1 MSDTPNY
8 PDVLGYIT
16 GGKRHNVNVVQVAL
30 GVRPRVVRAGRPF
43 EAVLLVQNASDVNVD
58 VAVMMEVPERDAK
71 KQKGK
76 FTTGKNRL
84 VIGLRPAEMGYI
96 KLPVNSQPDTA
107 VDNDYRISMEV
118 KVKPLDK
125 PGRVRLAEGGGQVV
139 LENLRP
145 ETIEQIEELSKLNFS
160 ADKRFGLRDVLE
172 VSFSVMPGRLGQI
185 APLQPGWVN
194 LWSMSDH
201 RDPEV
206 LLERYGPKIVEQ
218 ALPKLKREY
227 TFVPLLESTRT
238 QFAAAGYPLILGEA
252 VMIAK
257 LLTFVLEMANP
268 QEHTVNSY
276 ANAAF
281 DIPVIMQK
289 HQDGLS
295 ENIPPFPLWFDGLL
309 HQVAGNEDLL
319 RAPAQVVGKLL
330 YTQLLRDTV
339 PYAFELIKRAT
350 GEDLGTPAEVDQYS
364 SQLVQRLEHK
374 SGMDFAHTYMPLVL
388 AGLIVYEQVPLKDEE
403 LLQTLRDVTE
413 ALMERDGD
421 LTDEDEPIYEITKQ
435 IINRSAKQFGFE
447 I

>member
-1 MSDTPNY
+1 MGSSSETDPVHAIIEPACARDDLDLDAHEVDRQIASIELRETN
-8 PDVLGYIT
+8 G
-16 GGKRHNVNVVQVAL
+16 
-30 GVRPRVVRAGRPF
+30 
-43 EAVLLVQNASDVNVD
+43 VLLG
-58 VAVMMEVPERDAK
+58 RDEDL
-71 KQKGK
+71 G
-76 FTTGKNRL
+76 
-84 VIGLRPAEMGYI
+84 PAF
-96 KLPVNSQPDTA
+96 
-107 VDNDYRISMEV
+107 
-118 KVKPLDK
+118 
-125 PGRVRLAEGGGQVV
+125 LAAIDGIQ
-139 LENLRP
+139 
-145 ETIEQIEELSKLNFS
+145 Q
-160 ADKRFGLRDVLE
+160 
-172 VSFSVMPGRLGQI
+172 
-185 APLQPGWVN
+185 
-194 LWSMSDH
+194 
-201 RDPEV
+201 
-206 LLERYGPKIVEQ
+206 LL
-218 ALPKLKREY
+218 
-227 TFVPLLESTRT
+227 
-238 QFAAAGYPLILGEA
+238 LGEA

-257 LLTFVLEMANP
+257 LLTFVLEMAEP
-268 QEHTVNSY
+268 KEHTVNSF